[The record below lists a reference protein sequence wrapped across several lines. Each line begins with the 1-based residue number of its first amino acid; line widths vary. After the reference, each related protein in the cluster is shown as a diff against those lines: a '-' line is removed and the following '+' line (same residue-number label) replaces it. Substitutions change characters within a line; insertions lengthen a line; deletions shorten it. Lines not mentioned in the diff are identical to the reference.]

1 MGYPI
6 HDLKKQLL
14 PLAVCLFMAGI
25 TQAQQL
31 TYLYSGKDQKALDL
45 KDFSA
50 RLSSICR
57 DSSVGGAYAIWKK
70 GKLFREQA
78 GGFKITPADC
88 LNQAGVPF
96 LSSTRFHVAS
106 MSKTITAVAIG
117 KLVDQQKIK
126 WEDRAKSFLPSY
138 WKLHPDFEDLTILE
152 LVNMKSGLDAPLDA
166 LSSGTDSLRKLMERG
181 PNPEKRGKFNY
192 QNTSYGLLRI
202 IIGYATGYKELQ
214 PGADSL
220 VVGIVTAKMYKHFIN
235 EYLFKPAGIPPADC
249 SITDWEPAF
258 QYPFPYA
265 NEPGELTGF
274 GSLSANGDLSEYAGG
289 FGWYLSTIDAAK
301 FINAV
306 FVTKKILSQKTLTEL
321 FQFGFPFKI
330 RKNAYSEYFGSGGDW
345 GHPVKDQGWRG
356 IHAYY
361 YCFPEDIVVTVFLN
375 SGEGAL
381 TRRVIHAYEQAFK

>member
-1 MGYPI
+1 
-6 HDLKKQLL
+6 
-14 PLAVCLFMAGI
+14 MAAT

-31 TYLYSGKDQKALDL
+31 NYLYSGKDQKALDL

-50 RLSSICR
+50 RLSSIYR
-57 DSSVGGAYAIWKK
+57 DSSVGWAYAIWKK
-70 GKLFREQA
+70 GKLFREQS

-96 LSSTRFHVAS
+96 LSSTRLHVAS
-106 MSKTITAVAIG
+106 MSKTITAIAIA

-126 WEDRAKSFLPSY
+126 WEDQAKSFLPSY

-202 IIGYATGYKELQ
+202 IIGYATGYKELR
-214 PGADSL
+214 PAADSL
-220 VVGIVTAKMYKHFIN
+220 VVGIVTAKMYKNFVN
-235 EYLFKPAGIPPADC
+235 EYLFKPAGIMLADC
-249 SITDWEPAF
+249 SITDLEPAF

-274 GSLSANGDLSEYAGG
+274 GSPSGNGDLSEYAGG
-289 FGWYLSTIDAAK
+289 FGWYLSTMEAAK
-301 FINAV
+301 FINSI
-306 FVTKKILSQKTLTEL
+306 FVTKKMLSPKTLTEL
-321 FQFGFPFKI
+321 FQLGFPFKI
-330 RKNAYSEYFGSGGDW
+330 RKNAYGEYFGSGGDW
-345 GHPVKDQGWRG
+345 GHPTQDKGWRG

-361 YCFPEDIVVTVFLN
+361 YCFPEDIVVAVFVN
-375 SGEGAL
+375 SGEGSP